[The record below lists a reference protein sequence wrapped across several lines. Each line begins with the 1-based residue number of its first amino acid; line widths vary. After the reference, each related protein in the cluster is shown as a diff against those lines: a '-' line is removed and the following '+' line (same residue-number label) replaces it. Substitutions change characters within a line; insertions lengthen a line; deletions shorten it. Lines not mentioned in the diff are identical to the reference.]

1 VSDGEWRTLDAR
13 GLCRQSKAAGVEYQ
27 AHLRA
32 GLRASLGVEFTNVD
46 ANGQADIVGIDNE
59 VLVEFSTRGVDIETE
74 VEVWVTA
81 FFERD
86 ERLPTPVEVGKVHKT
101 ITLATRDAK
110 PADAALSTT
119 TLRDRWRARADGLVD
134 VDEMLAAVLG
144 NPPTPMPVVRL
155 SIDDVLLAVE
165 TKYAEWAEPQ
175 LIEQIAAR

>member
-101 ITLATRDAK
+101 ITLATRDA
-110 PADAALSTT
+110 
-119 TLRDRWRARADGLVD
+119 
-134 VDEMLAAVLG
+134 
-144 NPPTPMPVVRL
+144 
-155 SIDDVLLAVE
+155 
-165 TKYAEWAEPQ
+165 
-175 LIEQIAAR
+175 